1 MIPTQTV
8 ATGDT
13 RVDDVRGGGVGRRAL
28 RAQLSNELGSLE
40 EEVEAPLQV
49 SSARTGYKN

>member
-1 MIPTQTV
+1 MSG
-8 ATGDT
+8 A
-13 RVDDVRGGGVGRRAL
+13 GGVGRRAL